1 MNTVFQY
8 VFYFFMYSAIGWFV
22 ESIYCSV
29 GNKKWI
35 NRGFLKGP
43 ICPIYG
49 TGAVVMMI
57 CIEPFSGYSEKWYVN
72 SLIVFAL
79 GMVLCDIVE
88 FITSV
93 VMEKLFNARW
103 WDYSGKR
110 FNIQGRI
117 CLTHTIYW
125 GLSSVIFVQLAHP
138 HIHNLISS
146 FITDKIRNDI
156 LLVVFTIFII
166 DLVITVRNA
175 LKFRAFSTKLQL
187 YSEKLS
193 KGAEV
198 FFSTVGNKMDAIQYF
213 GSKTAKD
220 FSKEIKE
227 QLIEFKSQFKKFQ
240 VPGKGK
246 ITKPTRH
253 LFRSYPYLEKGVKKQ
268 LKLLEELIYEI
279 ENIFTDNDEEMF

>member
-8 VFYFFMYSAIGWFV
+8 VFYFFMYSAVGWFV
-22 ESIYCSV
+22 ESIYCSI
-29 GNKKWI
+29 GNKRWI

-57 CIEPFSGYSEKWYVN
+57 CIEPFSGYSEKWYIN

-138 HIHNLISS
+138 HIHNLLSG

-213 GSKTAKD
+213 GTKTAKD

-227 QLIEFKSQFKKFQ
+227 QLTEFKSQFKKFQ

-246 ITKPTRH
+246 FTKSTRH